1 MSVIGGPFEVSM
13 PWPEL
18 DAGGFLAA
26 GERASLPEAAGCR
39 EKYDGEVA
47 EEVEMCVVGVV
58 KVGVVGLLERLLC
71 DGEGRAPCELVEDGR
86 RSRAGSLGAVRVGVW
101 GV

>member
-26 GERASLPEAAGCR
+26 GERASLPEAAGCG
-39 EKYDGEVA
+39 EKYDGVVA

-71 DGEGRAPCELVEDGR
+71 DGEGRAPCEGR
-86 RSRAGSLGAVRVGVW
+86 RMGRMGRMTSWYRRRVR
-101 GV
+101 